1 MKKRLDNKTFI
12 LFLYA
17 TSIMIFC
24 IFYQNTNNVI
34 SISFSAIKS
43 FVDDPIV
50 SESLD
55 NISKALQ
62 SFQVQFPIRI
72 LTGLL
77 GIYLNSI
84 SLFLVFKG
92 FSFVNKSKI
101 RIPFYDI
108 TYSFYLTLYVSVLTN
123 IILIIFMV
131 LTSTSMDYHQNIY
144 FIIFSLWNSILSSI
158 IVIYYL
164 YNKYGVMK
172 LPIIYFSI
180 SLLIL
185 LFIKMGGYY
194 EWNIF

>member
-108 TYSFYLTLYVSVLTN
+108 THSFYLTLYVSVLTN